1 MVGIAQL
8 VERLVVVQDVAG
20 SSPVTHPISPLEK
33 QMKQFLINVLDS
45 NTGTATGDEI
55 AEIDA
60 FNEMLQNNGHWVYAN
75 GISAP
80 AEAVKIDNRNDK
92 DELVD
97 GPLYD
102 EETYVSGFWIIKAE
116 DKNQAIAL
124 AKLGSKACNRRV
136 ELRPLHG

>member
-1 MVGIAQL
+1 
-8 VERLVVVQDVAG
+8 
-20 SSPVTHPISPLEK
+20 
-33 QMKQFLINVLDS
+33 MKQFLINVLDTE
-45 NTGTATGDEI
+45 TGTASGNEI
-55 AEIDA
+55 AQIDA
-60 FNEMLQNNGHWVYAN
+60 FNEMLQHNGHWVYAN

-80 AEAVKIDNRNDK
+80 SEAVQIDNRADK
-92 DELVD
+92 DDLVHA
-97 GPLYD
+97 PLYK